1 MKRRLFLGSRS
12 FVLERGRAS
21 DGEGLGRATDRVTLL
36 RRLAAEPENRPQLR
50 RFLTETESGLPVDRL
65 DDAAVLAQT
74 ERALLGGRASL
85 VEGPE
90 LPRLVGIDG
99 DVADE
104 TPPPTSA
111 RAAQAALT
119 WIEIKLIGEDDKPIP
134 GEAYR
139 VELVDGSVQEGRL
152 DAEGFVRIDQ
162 IDPGTCT
169 VTFPAL
175 DEEAW
180 KRV

>member
-1 MKRRLFLGSRS
+1 LKRRLFLGSRS
-12 FVLERGRAS
+12 FVLERGYAPSTERP
-21 DGEGLGRATDRVTLL
+21 GHATHRLNLL
-36 RRLAAEPENRPQLR
+36 RRLAAEPGNRRQLR
-50 RFLTETESGLPVDRL
+50 RFLVEIEPGLPVDRL
-65 DDAAVLAQT
+65 DDAAVLVQV
-74 ERALLGGRASL
+74 ERALIVGRASL
-85 VEGPE
+85 VEGPA
-90 LPRLVGIDG
+90 LMRLVGLDG
-99 DVADE
+99 DVAGE
-104 TPPPTSA
+104 PPPPASA
-111 RAAQAALT
+111 RAAEAALT

-139 VELVDGSVQEGRL
+139 VELVDGSVREGRL

-180 KRV
+180 QRI